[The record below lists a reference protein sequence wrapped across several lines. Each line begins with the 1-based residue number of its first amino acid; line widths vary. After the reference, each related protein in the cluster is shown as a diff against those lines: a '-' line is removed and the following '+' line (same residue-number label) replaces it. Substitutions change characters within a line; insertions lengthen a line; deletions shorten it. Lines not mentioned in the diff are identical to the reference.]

1 MRKYAY
7 YGLCKLNA
15 VIYKFQYILCELS
28 YNSLPL
34 LKHPL
39 RIAILMTKTNKT
51 QLGYFI
57 DFSLWQN
64 ALDLINFQINQK
76 KTNRHFNTLSL
87 FYYENLDVTCLN
99 TPAEDYFNIKIS
111 SSLFYGLKKEFS
123 VISYVVPKPG
133 LGLRDYKFFTYP
145 MRVVYYAVGLY
156 LLKLSQEFL
165 VETYKPIKSINA
177 FYGGNL
183 TYKSEKLQL
192 NSKNIYFRDFHEQY
206 KSIIKEETKSGNQD
220 KVILKLD
227 IENYFNELS
236 ISKLLHLLSRFIK
249 PSVQAK
255 MAYDIFTK
263 EQIISLFY
271 FISNGKSGIP
281 QSDNNIISGFI
292 GYLYLVFGDIFI
304 DDILRK
310 YKDVVSLHTI
320 IRYTDDIYISITFK
334 QNINQQARG
343 FFIHSIASQIAEVL
357 YSQLGLK
364 LNLKTRLYRLSK
376 KEEKEELLKNIRKPS
391 PSDEYFSPIQEDDE
405 QEQKETEAVV
415 ETPQDKLNKI
425 FKELRK
431 IKKSRVEDYFIRGN
445 SAQEEILQEVFNK
458 SVEQIL
464 DKPDNQSKI
473 KQIFKNFNFDLV
485 KVQPLEI
492 LIVLLKDETATSR
505 FRKFCL
511 DKTIITT
518 GDADLIIKFLCQTNF
533 SDENQEL
540 LNKLKHNVHMSK
552 IVNFILNKELN
563 CNKPGYYN
571 LACMQ
576 MKKLSDMPDV
586 LEQTRLRILNERN
599 TSYSVALN
607 HLVNEIHAVCIKQE
621 NANKKDYD
629 VNSVVKFLQS
639 KSIRHE
645 ICIKIRN
652 LFDRRNSNS
661 VSHPASDGNLAWEV
675 TKEEYLDYYEYVGH
689 CLDVIL

>member
-1 MRKYAY
+1 
-7 YGLCKLNA
+7 
-15 VIYKFQYILCELS
+15 
-28 YNSLPL
+28 
-34 LKHPL
+34 
-39 RIAILMTKTNKT
+39 MTNNNKT

-57 DFSLWQN
+57 DFGLWKD
-64 ALDLINFQINQK
+64 ALELINFQIKQK
-76 KTNRHFNTLSL
+76 RTNRHFNTFSL
-87 FYYENLDVTCLN
+87 FYYEKIDVTCLN
-99 TPAEDYFNIKIS
+99 HAAEDYFNIKIS

-123 VISYVVPKPG
+123 IFSYVVPKPG

-156 LLKLSQEFL
+156 LLKLSQEF
-165 VETYKPIKSINA
+165 VIETYKQIKSINA

-183 TYKSEKLQL
+183 SYKSGKLQL
-192 NSKNIYFRDFHEQY
+192 NSKNIYYRHFHEQF

-236 ISKLLHLLSRFIK
+236 VSRLLNLLSSFIK
-249 PSVQAK
+249 PSIQANR
-255 MAYDIFTK
+255 AYDIFTK
-263 EQIISLFY
+263 EQIISLFQ

-281 QSDNNIISGFI
+281 QSDNNIISSFI
-292 GYLYLVFGDIFI
+292 GYLYLVFGDLFI

-310 YKDVVSLHTI
+310 YKDIIESHSI

-334 QNINQQARG
+334 PNINQEYQG
-343 FFIHSIASQIAEVL
+343 LYIHSIASQIAEIL

-376 KEEKEELLKNIRKPS
+376 KEEKEELLKNIRKSS
-391 PSDEYFSPIQEDDE
+391 PSDEYFSNIKDDDE
-405 QEQKETEAVV
+405 QETEEVKEVA

-445 SAQEEILQEVFNK
+445 SAQEEILQEVFDK

-464 DKPDNQSKI
+464 DKPANKRKI
-473 KQIFKNFNFDLV
+473 KNIFKKFNFDLV

-492 LIVLLKDETATSR
+492 LIILLKDETATNE
-505 FRKFCL
+505 FRNFCL

-533 SDENQEL
+533 DDENQNL
-540 LNKLKHNVHMSK
+540 LQKLRQNVHMSN
-552 IVNFILNKELN
+552 IVDVFLKKELN

-576 MKKLSDMPDV
+576 MKKLSEMPDV
-586 LEQTRLRILNERN
+586 LEQTRLRILSERN

-621 NANKKDYD
+621 KANKKDYD
-629 VNSVVKFLQS
+629 VNNVVKFLQS
-639 KSIRHE
+639 QGIRHE

-661 VSHPASDGNLAWEV
+661 VSHPGSDGSLAWEV
-675 TKEEYLDYYEYVGH
+675 TKEEYLDYYEYVGQ